1 MVILYKLFSK
11 FFLSAILPTVWLKA
25 IITPIPKSSSK
36 DPYVPLNYRGISL
49 LSCVGKV
56 FSGIINV
63 RVVNYCEEN
72 GIYEDEQNGFRIH
85 RYCEDHIFILT
96 SIIKNRMS
104 EGRDTFCAFIDIQKA
119 FD

>member
-1 MVILYKLFSK
+1 MMIILYKLFSN

-25 IITPIPKSSSK
+25 IVTPIPKSESK

-49 LSCVGKV
+49 LSFVDKV

-72 GIYEDEQNGFRIH
+72 GIYEDEQNGFRKH
-85 RYCEDHIFILT
+85 RSCQDHIFVLT

-104 EGRDTFCAFIDIQKA
+104 EGRDILCIY
-119 FD
+119 